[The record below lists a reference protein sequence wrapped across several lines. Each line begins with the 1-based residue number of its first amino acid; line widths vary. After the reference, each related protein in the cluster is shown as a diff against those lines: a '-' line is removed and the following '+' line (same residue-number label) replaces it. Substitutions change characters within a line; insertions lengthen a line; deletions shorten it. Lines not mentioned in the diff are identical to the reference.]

1 MGKTNRI
8 ATTRDSVR
16 QNRMIR
22 MISDLFPMIL
32 NRLELRFLKHNY
44 GDEN

>member
-8 ATTRDSVR
+8 ATTCDAVR
-16 QNRMIR
+16 QNR

-32 NRLELRFLKHNY
+32 NRLELRLLKHNY
-44 GDEN
+44 GEEN

>member
-22 MISDLFPMIL
+22 MISDLVPMIP
-32 NRLELRFLKHNY
+32 NRLELRLLKHNY
-44 GDEN
+44 GEEN